1 MKKVLVADEDKD
13 IRFMV
18 QVYLRDYE
26 IELLE
31 ARDGRE
37 CMGIIEE
44 QKPDIVIMNYV
55 MDKLT
60 GYEVARKMAADERF
74 NDIPVIMMTLEGF
87 DLFDENPGVNEFLAK
102 PFNRDMLMETIEK
115 AAGGIKFSRKTTS
128 AIKPGTETVT
138 EQSESRSGITAAA
151 GSDGVDRKKILVA
164 DDEPEVIRLI
174 KVMLEKHYDLDFAT
188 TGEELVQK
196 ATEKEYDLIISDI
209 VMPKLS
215 GWKSVK
221 KLRDAGSSIPVIFN
235 SGTVKD
241 KDLYE
246 TLRPEGP
253 YHFVLKPFKKEQ
265 LLKLVKEL
273 IG

>member
-18 QVYLRDYE
+18 QVYLRDYD

-31 ARDGRE
+31 ARDGKE
-37 CMGIIEE
+37 CLDII
-44 QKPDIVIMNYV
+44 QKHTPDIIIMNY
-55 MDKLT
+55 MLEKMT
-60 GYEVARKMAADERF
+60 GYEVANKIAASDRF
-74 NDIPVIMMTLEGF
+74 KDIPVIMMTLEGF
-87 DLFDENPGVNEFLAK
+87 DLFDENPGVNEILAK
-102 PFNRDMLMETIEK
+102 PFNREMLMESIEK
-115 AAGGIKFSRKTTS
+115 AAGGIRFIRKETS
-128 AIKPGTETVT
+128 DNHEKTV
-138 EQSESRSGITAAA
+138 
-151 GSDGVDRKKILVA
+151 KKIESSKQVAGMSSGAEDSRRKRILIA
-164 DDEPEVIRLI
+164 DDEPEVIKLI
-174 KVMLEKHYDLDFAT
+174 RIMLEKYYELDFAT

-196 ATEKEYDLIISDI
+196 ATENEYDLIISDI

-221 KLRDAGSSIPVIFN
+221 KLMDAGSSVPVIFN

-246 TLRPEGP
+246 TLRPDGP
-253 YHFVLKPFKKEQ
+253 SHFVLKPFKKEQ
-265 LLKLVKEL
+265 LLALVRKL